1 MPIMFS
7 SILNTVLT
15 NKSHTQ
21 GADMREAAKED
32 LIMNPTPRC
41 ACMLV
46 LDTSGSMDG
55 APIQALNEG
64 VQTFISE
71 LQQDELAQYSL
82 EVGIVTAGGSITQA
96 LPITPVRLLDTVPRF
111 SATGTTPLGG
121 AVNQALTIL
130 EARKAEYKRNG
141 VPYYQPWIVII
152 SDGSPTD
159 SWQMAASQSKLLAE
173 QRKLVVIPVGVDGAD
188 LGILSQFS
196 NRGAKTLSGIK
207 FKEFFQWLSASMSRV
222 SASSSTSDSVTLP
235 ATSGWDSI

>member
-1 MPIMFS
+1 MFS
-7 SILNTVLT
+7 RMNTNLMHES
-15 NKSHTQ
+15 NPQ
-21 GADMREAAKED
+21 GATMREAAKED

-55 APIQALNEG
+55 APIHALNEG
-64 VQTFISE
+64 VQAFVSE

-82 EVGIVTAGGSITQA
+82 EVGIVTAGGTITQA
-96 LPITPVRLLDTVPRF
+96 LPIAPVRLLDSVPRF
-111 SATGTTPLGG
+111 IASGTTPLGG
-121 AVNQALTIL
+121 AVNQALSIL
-130 EARKAEYKRNG
+130 ETRKAEYKRNG

-159 SWQMAASQSKLLAE
+159 SWQMAANQTKSLAE

-188 LGILSQFS
+188 LNILGQFS
-196 NRGAKTLSGIK
+196 NRGAKALSGIK

-222 SASSSTSDSVTLP
+222 SASSSTSESISLP
-235 ATSGWDSI
+235 NTSGWDSI